1 MKYNITYLKV
11 PTFDLDWLTIPIDND
26 NDENVILLPGG
37 GGSTKSGVKNQVQ
50 IMREIT
56 KGGDKYALVQ
66 SLETDNDNSSSL
78 CSGISTGEINSH
90 TIICVILCKLCRLYE
105 VTIDKEN
112 KKFNFNQVGEFQA
125 DFADD
130 AAVNCSIIIP
140 SGMII
145 TGGDDGICRIWEVDS
160 SEKVWKITMDVE
172 LKGHTGPIMAM
183 SLHSSLPILATA
195 SKDGSCKVWNLKTEK
210 ILFNIPPIDGLAT
223 PMPAVSPNNTPSK
236 NTIECRGCAFT
247 KNGTSLLTIQSP
259 RRGSTSLIMWNF
271 EDDAISD
278 TSNGNVDDV
287 VSPVPVKVV
296 VACKVPATKLTISES
311 GDYIAVGAA
320 DGSVSIFS
328 GINLRKISSKVLHD
342 LPITGLKFSP
352 VTNIIASCSADNKCS
367 VAKISTY
374 SSIFVFLFTLFTI
387 LIVLMLLYISYG
399 TFSIHFNS
407 ILKDQE
413 L

>member
-11 PTFDLDWLTIPIDND
+11 PTFDLDWLSIPIDNN
-26 NDENVILLPGG
+26 NDESVILLPGG

-50 IMREIT
+50 IMRDLT
-56 KGGDKYALVQ
+56 KCDKYTLEQ
-66 SLETDNDNSSSL
+66 SLETDNDISSSL

-90 TIICVILCKLCRLYE
+90 SVICAILCKFCRLYE
-105 VTIDKEN
+105 VTIDKD
-112 KKFNFNQVGEFQA
+112 KKSFNFNQVGEFQA

-195 SKDGSCKVWNLKTEK
+195 SKDGSCKIWSLETEK
-210 ILFNIPPIDGLAT
+210 ILFNIPPIDGLGGL
-223 PMPAVSPNNTPSK
+223 PAASPSNTPTKSS
-236 NTIECRGCAFT
+236 IECRGCAFS
-247 KNGTSLLTIQSP
+247 KSGASLLTIQSP

-271 EDDAISD
+271 EDAASAGND
-278 TSNGNVDDV
+278 NGV
-287 VSPVPVKVV
+287 VSPVPIKVV
-296 VACKVPATKLTISES
+296 VASKVPATKLAISES
-311 GDYIAVGAA
+311 GDYIAVGAS

-328 GINLRKISSKVLHD
+328 GANLRKISSKVLHD

-352 VTNIIASCSADNKCS
+352 VANIIASCSADNKCS
-367 VAKISTY
+367 IARISTY
-374 SSIFVFLFTLFTI
+374 SSIFVLFFTLLSI
-387 LIVLMLLYISYG
+387 LVAILLLYISYS

-407 ILKDQE
+407 ILKDKE